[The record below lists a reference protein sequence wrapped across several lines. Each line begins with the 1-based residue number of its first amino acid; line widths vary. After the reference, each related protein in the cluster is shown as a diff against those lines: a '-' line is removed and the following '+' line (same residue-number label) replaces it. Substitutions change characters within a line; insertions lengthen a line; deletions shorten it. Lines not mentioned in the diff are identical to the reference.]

1 MKIGAENR
9 KQLKMLAIFGS
20 LAIVCGIYEVVST
33 SSNSAPTPSPAPAPV
48 VATRTTTPV
57 RTAGGTAPAAK
68 QVSNAQLDPTLH
80 MEGMLLAEAV
90 EYNGA
95 GRNIFS
101 AESTAPLA
109 TIPKPIAS
117 ARPAH
122 TAAQVQQPVNLGPP
136 PPPPIDL
143 RFFGT
148 ATRANGNRQAFFLK
162 GDDVFLA
169 SPGDIVSRRYRINS
183 ISATSAE
190 VTDLQTNNTQR
201 LPLQMQ

>member
-9 KQLKMLAIFGS
+9 KQLKLLAIFGG
-20 LAIVCGIYEVVST
+20 LALLCGIYEVTQMTST
-33 SSNSAPTPSPAPAPV
+33 SSTPAPAPAPV
-48 VATRTTTPV
+48 VTTVPAV
-57 RTAGGTAPAAK
+57 PARTAGGPVSAAK

-80 MEGMLLAEAV
+80 MQGMLLAEAV
-90 EYNGA
+90 EYNGT

-101 AESTAPLA
+101 AQSSVPLA
-109 TIPKPIAS
+109 AIPKPIAS
-117 ARPAH
+117 ARPGGRNAVI
-122 TAAQVQQPVNLGPP
+122 AQPVNMGPP

-148 ATRANGNRQAFFLK
+148 ATRSNGSRQAFFLK

-169 SPGDIVSRRYRINS
+169 SPGDIVGRRYRINS
-183 ISATSAE
+183 ISATSAD
-190 VTDLQTNNTQR
+190 VTDMQTNNTQR